1 MSGRQERSVRKIHP
15 KWLSLIGDEACLEM
29 LAIARDLRSGVITP
43 EEYDQKIL
51 CGSACCIMGHL
62 RDRVSLGTYRKIEDC
77 WYGPHDALMELF
89 SSGRPSDPQ
98 LAADAIERLVFDNAA
113 NPWKV

>member
-1 MSGRQERSVRKIHP
+1 
-15 KWLSLIGDEACLEM
+15 
-29 LAIARDLRSGVITP
+29 
-43 EEYDQKIL
+43 
-51 CGSACCIMGHL
+51 
-62 RDRVSLGTYRKIEDC
+62 
-77 WYGPHDALMELF
+77 MELF